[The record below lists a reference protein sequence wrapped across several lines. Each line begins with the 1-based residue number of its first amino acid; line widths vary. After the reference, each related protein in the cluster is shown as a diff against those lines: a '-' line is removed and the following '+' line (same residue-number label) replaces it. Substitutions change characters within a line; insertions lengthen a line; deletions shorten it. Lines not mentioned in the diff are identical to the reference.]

1 MSKIYDYDKNTFKRV
16 IDKKGNITYFIKV
29 DGRYI
34 EVSKEVFLLL
44 RRSYE
49 KIKYDKKRE
58 VAKSVQYYGDIDL
71 AASFIFN
78 RKYYED
84 FTDKIYLND
93 LYMKTVDQ
101 IYKLPEKYKEIAICI
116 FLKEMTI
123 EETST
128 KVSHLPNRVPAA
140 CISRSAPC
148 ELPKRGFPAGGVPHG
163 DVYKRQQWI
172 STT

>member
-1 MSKIYDYDKNTFKRV
+1 M
-16 IDKKGNITYFIKV
+16 
-29 DGRYI
+29 
-34 EVSKEVFLLL
+34 

-58 VAKSVQYYGDIDL
+58 AAKSVQYYGDIDL

-84 FTDKIYLND
+84 FTDRIYLHD
-93 LYMKTVDQ
+93 LYMKAVDQ

-123 EETST
+123 EETS
-128 KVSHLPNRVPAA
+128 KKLCIPVSTVGRKKKKIQEILKN
-140 CISRSAPC
+140 
-148 ELPKRGFPAGGVPHG
+148 LLK
-163 DVYKRQQWI
+163 K
-172 STT
+172 

>member
-1 MSKIYDYDKNTFKRV
+1 MKKIYDYDKNTFKRV
-16 IDKKGNITYFIKV
+16 IDKNGNLTYFIKV

-58 VAKSVQYYGDIDL
+58 AAKSVQYYGDIDL

-84 FTDKIYLND
+84 FTDRIYLHD
-93 LYMKTVDQ
+93 LYMKAVDQ

-123 EETST
+123 EETS
-128 KVSHLPNRVPAA
+128 KKLCIPVSTVGRKKKKIQEILKK
-140 CISRSAPC
+140 
-148 ELPKRGFPAGGVPHG
+148 ELKKREKNLLFL
-163 DVYKRQQWI
+163 R
-172 STT
+172 

>member
-16 IDKKGNITYFIKV
+16 IDKKGNFTYFIKL

-58 VAKSVQYYGDIDL
+58 VAKSIQYYGDIDL

-84 FTDKIYLND
+84 FTDKIYLHD
-93 LYMKTVDQ
+93 LYMKAVDQ

-123 EETST
+123 EETS
-128 KVSHLPNRVPAA
+128 KKLCIPVSTVGRKKKKIQEILKN
-140 CISRSAPC
+140 S
-148 ELPKRGFPAGGVPHG
+148 LK
-163 DVYKRQQWI
+163 K
-172 STT
+172 